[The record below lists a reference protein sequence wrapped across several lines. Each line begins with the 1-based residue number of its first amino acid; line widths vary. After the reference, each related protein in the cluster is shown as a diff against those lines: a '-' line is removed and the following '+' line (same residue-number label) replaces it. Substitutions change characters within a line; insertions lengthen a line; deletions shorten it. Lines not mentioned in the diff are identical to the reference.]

1 MNTNLSDIDIKLLRV
16 FCTIVECGGFT
27 QAQSELNLSRSTVS
41 THMSNLETRLG
52 FKLCNRGRAGFSL
65 TARGQYVYEA
75 SRTMLESMGEYHAQI
90 AQLKERIVGEITIGV
105 LDNLITND
113 DCKLKVAMR
122 DVLNVPE
129 DLRIVLQI
137 APPDKIEQQLHRG
150 QIEMAISPQSKPRKD
165 VSQKALFVEKQLL
178 YCGKNH
184 PLFDMDEGNITQE
197 LISEQSFVRR
207 GFVSDLTPYS
217 SVFKKPAHAVSQ
229 QMEGLAH
236 FILSGLCVGF
246 LPESYAA
253 HWITD
258 GNMRLI
264 QPALF
269 RFDVPICLSRLE
281 NSSYRPAAAYV
292 YNSIL
297 KHHKGIKPGN

>member
-1 MNTNLSDIDIKLLRV
+1 MKTNLSDIDLKLLRV

-65 TARGQYVYEA
+65 TARGQYVYDA
-75 SRTMLESMGEYHAQI
+75 SRKMLDSVGEYHTQI
-90 AQLKERIVGEITIGV
+90 AQLRERIVGEITIGV
-105 LDNLITND
+105 LDNLITNN
-113 DCKLKVAMR
+113 DCKLNMAMR

-129 DLRIVLQI
+129 DLRIILQI

-150 QIEMAISPQSKPRKD
+150 QIEMAISPQSKQRKD
-165 VSQKALFVEKQLL
+165 VSQKPLFMEKQLL
-178 YCGKNH
+178 YCGRSH
-184 PLFDMDEGNITQE
+184 PLFDVNDKDITQE
-197 LISEQSFVRR
+197 LVSEQSFVRR

-246 LPESYAA
+246 LPESYAR
-253 HWITD
+253 HWVTSRE
-258 GNMRLI
+258 MRAI
-264 QPALF
+264 KPSLF

-281 NSSYRPAAAYV
+281 NSNYRPAAAYV

-297 KHHKGIKPGN
+297 KHHKNI